1 MSTDKTKIVVN
12 ASPGFFFLFVVFF
25 VLKVTET
32 VAWSWWWV
40 TAPLW
45 LPWVVFL
52 FITLTVGISV
62 LIVALIA
69 SIWSNK

>member
-1 MSTDKTKIVVN
+1 MNANKTRVVVN
-12 ASPGFFFLFVVFF
+12 ASPGLFFLFVIFF

-45 LPWVVFL
+45 LPTAIVL
-52 FITLTVGISV
+52 SFIVMVVGIAGIAS
-62 LIVALIA
+62 LIA
-69 SIWSNK
+69 LLTGR

>member
-1 MSTDKTKIVVN
+1 MNANKTQVVVS
-12 ASPGFFFLFVVFF
+12 ASPGLFFLFVIFF

-45 LPWVVFL
+45 LPWVA
-52 FITLTVGISV
+52 V
-62 LIVALIA
+62 LAFMLMIGFFMAVVALFA
-69 SIWSNK
+69 LLKGR

>member
-1 MSTDKTKIVVN
+1 MNANKTQVVVN
-12 ASPGFFFLFVVFF
+12 ASPGLFFLFVIFF

-45 LPWVVFL
+45 LPTAIVL
-52 FITLTVGISV
+52 SFIIMVGAIVGITS
-62 LIVALIA
+62 LIA
-69 SIWSNK
+69 LLNGR